1 MKYGKTA
8 IYIEWLTE
16 LKQTAQRHNQEV
28 KGVATR
34 RI

>member
-8 IYIEWLTE
+8 IYTGLLTE
-16 LKQTAQRHNQEV
+16 LKQTAQKHNQEV
-28 KGVATR
+28 KEVPTR